1 MNKLTLSVLPLSV
14 LLSGSLLASS
24 TVLAEMSGNVS
35 LGSDYVYRGISQTG
49 ENPTIQGGFDFES
62 ESGLYAGVWASN
74 VGFDG
79 SIEIDLYAGYGGS
92 ISEGLDYDVGV
103 LRYEYPDDAQ
113 GGAAASSFNE
123 VYASVSF
130 SGLTLGIAYSP
141 DFFAESDKAT
151 YLHLEYEVSLP
162 NDFGLSF
169 HYGRQS
175 IDDNAAFGTPDYSDY
190 SLAVSKTVSDIDLSL
205 TWFDTDLSSTECFG
219 GGDDCDARVVFAVG
233 KSL

>member
-1 MNKLTLSVLPLSV
+1 MKNLTKGFLLTCCVLS
-14 LLSGSLLASS
+14 ANA
-24 TVLAEMSGNVS
+24 TKAEGTEISGNVS
-35 LGSDYVYRGISQTG
+35 IGSDYVYRGISQTG
-49 ENPTIQGGFDFES
+49 ENPTIQGGFDIAAEN
-62 ESGLYAGVWASN
+62 GLYAGVWSSN

-92 ISEGLDYDVGV
+92 FSEGIDYDVGI
-103 LRYEYPDDAQ
+103 LRYEYPDDGQ
-113 GGAAASSFNE
+113 GGAPDSSFNE

-130 SGLTLGIAYSP
+130 SNFTLGFAYSP
-141 DFFAESDKAT
+141 EFFAESDQAT
-151 YLHLEYEVSLP
+151 YVYLDYELALA

-169 HYGRQS
+169 HYGSQS

-190 SLAVSKTVSDIDLSL
+190 SIGLSKTVSNLDLSL

-219 GGDDCDARVVFAVG
+219 GADDCDARVVFAVG